1 MVILYFLILSLV
13 PCQKSTI
20 TKSNT
25 SPSTGSLVPHLKV
38 VPVHHMVLPH
48 LLFLSQCTMNLELN
62 VLKLRES
69 FP

>member
-13 PCQKSTI
+13 PFRKSTK

-25 SPSTGSLVPHLKV
+25 SPSTGSLVPHLNV

-48 LLFLSQCTMNLELN
+48 LLFLSRCAMNLELN
-62 VLKLRES
+62 ILKLRES